1 MSRIQRAWA
10 YGLLGLVLFVIDQI
24 AKYEALCFCAQGCR
38 INDYLSFE
46 VVYNRGTS
54 WGLFH
59 SQSNLLFGLIT
70 LGVILLTG
78 AVLWY
83 AVLQFRAGYFILG
96 EVMVI
101 AGSLS
106 NIIDRFL
113 YKGVIDFIE
122 LSYRGWVWPTFNGAD
137 MLIVFGVIIMLVEQY
152 RK

>member
-46 VVYNRGTS
+46 VVYNRGSS

-59 SQSNLLFGLIT
+59 SQSSMLFGLVT

-78 AVLWY
+78 AVVWY
-83 AVLQFRAGYFILG
+83 AILRFRAGYSILG

-106 NIIDRFL
+106 NIVDRFL

>member
-1 MSRIQRAWA
+1 MNRIMRAWI
-10 YGLLGLVLFVIDQI
+10 YGLLGVVLLVIDRI
-24 AKYEALCFCAQGCR
+24 AKYEVLRLCAQGCK

-59 SQSNLLFGLIT
+59 SQSGVMFWLVT
-70 LGVILLTG
+70 VGVIAITCG
-78 AVLWY
+78 VLAY
-83 AVLQFRAGYFILG
+83 AVLCFRAGHMILG
-96 EVMVI
+96 ELMVI

-122 LSYRGWVWPTFNGAD
+122 LSYGGWHWPTFNGAD
-137 MLIVFGVIIMLVEQY
+137 MLIVFGVLIMMLEQY

>member
-1 MSRIQRAWA
+1 MSSVKRAWT
-10 YGLLGLVLFVIDQI
+10 YGLLGVVFLVIDRI
-24 AKYEALCFCAQGCR
+24 AKYEVLCLCAQGCK
-38 INDYLSFE
+38 INNYLSFE
-46 VVYNRGTS
+46 VVFNRGSS

-59 SQSNLLFGLIT
+59 SQSSIMFGLVT
-70 LGVILLTG
+70 LGVALITSG
-78 AVLWY
+78 VLAY
-83 AVLQFRAGYFILG
+83 AVLRFRSGHMILG

-122 LSYRGWVWPTFNGAD
+122 LSYGGWHWPTFNGAD
-137 MLIVFGVIIMLVEQY
+137 MLIVFGVLIMMLEQY